1 METGTVISQEHGYKL
16 DDPKL
21 IDEIIQASQAMP
33 CAVDPIKDRAAF
45 DALPRERQ
53 IELQVTFVQ

>member
-1 METGTVISQEHGYKL
+1 MSYQL

-33 CAVDPIKDRAAF
+33 CAVNPIKDRAAF
-45 DALPRERQ
+45 NALPRERQ
-53 IELQVTFVQ
+53 IELQAAFIE

>member
-1 METGTVISQEHGYKL
+1 MSYKL

-21 IDEIIQASQAMP
+21 IDEIIRASQASP

-53 IELQVTFVQ
+53 IELQETFIE